1 MGTNLIDLVKGQ
13 LSEALLSKAAGFLGE
28 DSAVTTKAINLILP
42 SVLGGMAN
50 KVTNADGASQLFGL
64 MQNQDHST
72 DIFGSLGTLLG
83 GGSATQGLLD
93 SGGSVVSSIFG
104 NKTSGIS
111 SVIASAVGMKTGS
124 ASSLM
129 SIAAPI
135 LMNVISRNL
144 GGGATSSGLV
154 SLLGS
159 QLPFLRSAGLP
170 SALTSALGL
179 SNLNLLTTPS
189 LSSPKPVVEEGG
201 FGKFLPWLLLLAVAL
216 AGFYLFKSCNTKT
229 PEMPVAAAVVEA
241 PIAPIAP
248 AIVETVKKLTLPS
261 GDIEVKAGSF
271 LDKLY
276 TEIMDPKA
284 DLTKALT
291 FDNVNFA
298 VASAQL
304 TEGSKTQL
312 DDLVKIMKAFPNVHI
327 KVDGH
332 TDNVGNA
339 AGNLRLSQA
348 RAASVKAYLG
358 THGVEGGRI
367 VTSGFG
373 STKPVA
379 DNATA
384 EEKAQNRRIE
394 AFVTKK

>member
-1 MGTNLIDLVKGQ
+1 MGTNLLDLVKGQ
-13 LSEALLSKAAGFLGE
+13 LSDSLLSKAAGFLGE
-28 DSAVTTKAINLILP
+28 DSSTTSKAMGLILP

-50 KVTNADGASQLFGL
+50 KAADANGATQLFDL
-64 MQNQDHST
+64 MKSQDNSS

-83 GGSATQGLLD
+83 GGSATQGLMD
-93 SGGSVVSSIFG
+93 SGGGIVNSLFG
-104 NKTSGIS
+104 NKTSGIA
-111 SVIASAVGMKTGS
+111 SVIASAVGMKSGS

-135 LMNVISRNL
+135 LMNVISQKL
-144 GGGATSSGLV
+144 GGGATSSSLV

-159 QLPFLRSAGLP
+159 QLPFLKNAGLP

-179 SNLNLLTTPS
+179 TNLNLNTPS
-189 LSSPKPVVEEGG
+189 VPAAKVETEEGG
-201 FGKFLPWLLLLAVAL
+201 FGKFLPWLLVVAAGLAA
-216 AGFYLFKSCNTKT
+216 FYLFKTCNVKT
-229 PEMPVAAAVVEA
+229 PETPQVAMAQPTAPVAPAVVEK
-241 PIAPIAP
+241 
-248 AIVETVKKLTLPS
+248 VKKLTLPS

-276 TEIMDPKA
+276 AEITDPKA

-298 VASAQL
+298 TSSAQL
-304 TEGSKTQL
+304 TDGSKAQL
-312 DDLVKIMKAFPNVHI
+312 DDLTKIMKAFP
-327 KVDGH
+327 KVDVKIEGH
-332 TDNVGNA
+332 TDNVGNEA
-339 AGNLRLSQA
+339 ANLVLSRS
-348 RAASVKAYLG
+348 RAAAVKMYL
-358 THGVEGGRI
+358 TSHGVDEKRI
-367 VTSGFG
+367 GTNGFG

-384 EEKAQNRRIE
+384 EGKAQNRRIE

>member
-1 MGTNLIDLVKGQ
+1 LLMEANILDLVKGQ
-13 LSEALLSKAAGFLGE
+13 LSDTILSKVAGFLGE
-28 DSAVTTKAINLILP
+28 DHAAASKAMGFILP

-50 KVTNADGASQLFGL
+50 KASNADGATELFGL
-64 MQNQDHST
+64 MNNQDHTT

-83 GGSATQGLLD
+83 GGSATQGLMD
-93 SGGSVVSSIFG
+93 TGGSVVSALFG
-104 NKTSGIS
+104 NKTSNIA

-135 LMNVISRNL
+135 LMNVLARKM
-144 GGGATSSGLV
+144 GGGATASGLV

-159 QLPFLRSAGLP
+159 QLPFLRNSGLP
-170 SALTSALGL
+170 ASLTSALGL
-179 SNLNLLTTPS
+179 SSIEMTPPAVS
-189 LSSPKPVVEEGG
+189 APRMAAETGG
-201 FGKFLPWLLLLAVAL
+201 LGNFLPWLLLLAAAL
-216 AGFYLFKSCNTKT
+216 AGFYFFKTCNVKT
-229 PEMPVAAAVVEA
+229 PEAPVAVEQTTG
-241 PIAPIAP
+241 PIAP
-248 AIVETVKKLTLPS
+248 AVVETVKKLTLPN
-261 GDIEVKAGSF
+261 GDIEVKIGSF

-276 TEIMDPKA
+276 NEITDPKA

-298 VASAQL
+298 PASAQL
-304 TEGSKTQL
+304 TEESKTQL
-312 DDLVKIMKAFPNVHI
+312 NDLAKIMTAFPNVHI

-348 RAASVKAYLG
+348 RAASVKTYLG
-358 THGVEGGRI
+358 THGVDGARI
-367 VTSGFG
+367 ATAGFG
-373 STKPVA
+373 STVPVG

-384 EEKAQNRRIE
+384 EGKAQNRRIE

>member
-144 GGGATSSGLV
+144 GGGATAGSLV

-201 FGKFLPWLLLLAVAL
+201 FGKFLPWLLLLAAAL
-216 AGFYLFKSCNTKT
+216 AGFYFFKSCNTKT

-248 AIVETVKKLTLPS
+248 AIVETVKKLTLPG

-298 VASAQL
+298 IASAQL

-358 THGVEGGRI
+358 AHGVEGGRI
-367 VTSGFG
+367 ATAGFG

-384 EEKAQNRRIE
+384 EGKAQNRRIE

>member
-1 MGTNLIDLVKGQ
+1 MGTNLLDLVKGQ

-28 DSAVTTKAINLILP
+28 DNAATTKAMNLILP
-42 SVLGGMAN
+42 SILGGMAN
-50 KVTNADGASQLFGL
+50 KATNADDAKQLFGL
-64 MQNQDHST
+64 MQNDDSTT
-72 DIFGSLGTLLG
+72 DIFGSLSTLLG

-93 SGGSVVSSIFG
+93 SGGGMINALFG
-104 NKTSGIS
+104 NKTSNIA

-135 LMNVISRNL
+135 LMNVMSRQL
-144 GGGATSSGLV
+144 GAGSTASSLV

-159 QLPFLRSAGLP
+159 QLPFLRNTGLP
-170 SALTSALGL
+170 ATLTNALGL
-179 SNLNLLTTPS
+179 NNLNLTPPS
-189 LSSPKPVVEEGG
+189 VSAPKAVVEEGG
-201 FGKFLPWLLLLAVAL
+201 MGKFLPWLLLLGAAL
-216 AGFYLFKSCNTKT
+216 AGFYFFKSCNLK
-229 PEMPVAAAVVEA
+229 PNEA
-241 PIAPIAP
+241 PTAVAIEQNIAPIAP
-248 AIVETVKKLTLPS
+248 AIVEQIKKLSLPS
-261 GDIEVKAGSF
+261 GDIEVKLGSF

-276 TEIMDPKA
+276 EEINDPNA

-298 VASAQL
+298 VNSAQL

-312 DDLVKIMKAFPNVHI
+312 DDLAKIMQAYPNVAI

-339 AGNLRLSQA
+339 ASNLRLSQA
-348 RAASVKAYLG
+348 RAASVKTYLS
-358 THGVEGGRI
+358 THSIDGKRI
-367 VTSGFG
+367 ATAGFG

-384 EEKAQNRRIE
+384 EGKAQNRRIE

>member
-1 MGTNLIDLVKGQ
+1 
-13 LSEALLSKAAGFLGE
+13 
-28 DSAVTTKAINLILP
+28 
-42 SVLGGMAN
+42 
-50 KVTNADGASQLFGL
+50 
-64 MQNQDHST
+64 
-72 DIFGSLGTLLG
+72 
-83 GGSATQGLLD
+83 
-93 SGGSVVSSIFG
+93 
-104 NKTSGIS
+104 
-111 SVIASAVGMKTGS
+111 
-124 ASSLM
+124 
-129 SIAAPI
+129 
-135 LMNVISRNL
+135 MNVIGKQL
-144 GGGATSSGLV
+144 GTGATASSLV

-189 LSSPKPVVEEGG
+189 LSSMPKEVVETSP
-201 FGKFLPWLLLLAVAL
+201 FVKFLPWLLVAAAGL
-216 AGFYLFKSCNTKT
+216 AGIYFFKTCNTKV
-229 PEMPVAAAVVEA
+229 PEAPVAAVVVEKPVA

-248 AIVETVKKLTLPS
+248 AIVETTKKLKLPA

-276 TEIMDPKA
+276 DEIMDPKA

-291 FDNVNFA
+291 FDNVNFDIS
-298 VASAQL
+298 SAQL

-312 DDLVKIMKAFPNVHI
+312 DDLAKIMIAFPNVSI
-327 KVDGH
+327 KIDGH

-339 AGNLRLSQA
+339 AGNLKLSKA

-358 THGVEGGRI
+358 THGVDGKRM
-367 VTSGFG
+367 VTAGFG

-384 EEKAQNRRIE
+384 EGKAQNRRIE

>member
-1 MGTNLIDLVKGQ
+1 MGTNLLDLVKGQ

-28 DSAVTTKAINLILP
+28 DNAATTKAMNLILP
-42 SVLGGMAN
+42 SILGGMAN
-50 KVTNADGASQLFGL
+50 KATNADDAKQLFGL
-64 MQNQDHST
+64 MQNDDSTT
-72 DIFGSLGTLLG
+72 DIFGSLSTLLG

-93 SGGSVVSSIFG
+93 SGGGMVNALFG
-104 NKTSGIS
+104 NKTSNIA

-135 LMNVISRNL
+135 LMNVMSRQL
-144 GGGATSSGLV
+144 GAGSTASSLV

-159 QLPFLRSAGLP
+159 QLPFLRNTGLP
-170 SALTSALGL
+170 ATLTNALGL
-179 SNLNLLTTPS
+179 NNLNLTPPS
-189 LSSPKPVVEEGG
+189 VSAPKAVVEEGG
-201 FGKFLPWLLLLAVAL
+201 MGKFLPWLLLLGAAL
-216 AGFYLFKSCNTKT
+216 AGFYFFKSCNLK
-229 PEMPVAAAVVEA
+229 PNEA
-241 PIAPIAP
+241 PTAVAIEQNIAPIAP
-248 AIVETVKKLTLPS
+248 AIVEQIKKLSLPS
-261 GDIEVKAGSF
+261 GDIEVKLGSF

-276 TEIMDPKA
+276 EEINDPNA

-298 VASAQL
+298 VNSAQL

-312 DDLVKIMKAFPNVHI
+312 DDLAKIMQAYPNVAI

-339 AGNLRLSQA
+339 ASNLRLSQA
-348 RAASVKAYLG
+348 RAASVKTYLS
-358 THGVEGGRI
+358 THSIDGKRI
-367 VTSGFG
+367 ATAGFG

-384 EEKAQNRRIE
+384 EGKAQNRRIE